1 MSNNTEEKVRI
12 RITISKKV
20 YDHAVEF
27 AEDQGRTVNNLMAH
41 AVAVY
46 LKRYKAG

>member
-12 RITISKKV
+12 RMTISREV
-20 YDHAVEF
+20 YDRAVKF

-41 AVAVY
+41 AIKTY
-46 LKRYKAG
+46 LKRYKK